1 MADTRS
7 EERSQEV
14 SVLERWWEE
23 HSELDHLVSG
33 LEATLQAGSAA
44 RASEALEDLAEALIS
59 HLSVEEDVYFPLLER
74 LLPEAAAAV
83 RQARVAH
90 RDLLSEFD
98 RIRDQLATSDL
109 ISARSTL
116 ERLLWR
122 FRDHERRESQL
133 IAQLRERT

>member
-1 MADTRS
+1 MPDARS

-14 SVLERWWEE
+14 GVLERWWEE
-23 HSELDHLVSG
+23 HSELDHLVGG

-44 RASEALEDLAEALIS
+44 RASEALEDLAAALTS
-59 HLSVEEDVYFPLLER
+59 HLSAEEDVYFPLLER
-74 LLPEAAAAV
+74 LLPESSAAV

-90 RDLLSEFD
+90 RDLLGEFD
-98 RIRDQLATSDL
+98 RIRDQLAASDL

-122 FRDHERRESQL
+122 FRDHEQREARL
-133 IAQLRERT
+133 IAQLREKT